1 MKTAFPKNEHIP
13 LSVLNLLARR
23 KCTDFTAY
31 YDDGVF
37 CGISYTVCSDSTVFI
52 LYLAVSKKLR
62 SLGYG
67 TEILGDI
74 KEKNEGKTL
83 VLNVEPLDE
92 NADNYASRIRR
103 LEFYAKNGFSDT
115 GWYLDDFSGEYNIL
129 SAHGSFSPKDYKSAV
144 RKLSYGMYLPEINK
158 R

>member
-1 MKTAFPKNEHIP
+1 MKTAFPKNERIP

-52 LYLAVSKKLR
+52 LYLAVNKNLR

-67 TEILGDI
+67 SEILGDI

-144 RKLSYGMYLPEINK
+144 RKLSCGMYLPEINK